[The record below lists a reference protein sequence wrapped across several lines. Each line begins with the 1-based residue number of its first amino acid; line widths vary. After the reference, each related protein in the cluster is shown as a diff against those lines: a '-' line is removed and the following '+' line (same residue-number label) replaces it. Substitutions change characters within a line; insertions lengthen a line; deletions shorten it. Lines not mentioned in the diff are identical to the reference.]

1 MKSFLVLSASQ
12 VLMAII
18 ALAIFFV
25 GVVVIE
31 ANFAADSRELEL
43 IVPVLLG
50 SLLLVLG
57 LSAASPVISV
67 SMLPISAVFFVVFGI
82 IGIVHRD
89 AGASIGFLVLYKM
102 AIVIFSAILIFAVIY
117 VGGPIISRFVEKTSM
132 RRGVVYLSITVQA
145 IAVSTIVLF
154 KTF

>member
-1 MKSFLVLSASQ
+1 MKSFPVLVASQ

-18 ALAIFFV
+18 ALAIFFLGTV
-25 GVVVIE
+25 LIE
-31 ANFAADSRELEL
+31 ANFAVDQGGLEL

-67 SMLPISAVFFVVFGI
+67 GMLPISAVFFAVFGI

-89 AGASIGFLVLYKM
+89 ASTPIGLLVLYKM
-102 AIVIFSAILIFAVIY
+102 VIVIFSVILIFAVIHIGRP
-117 VGGPIISRFVEKTSM
+117 VISRFVDKTSM

-145 IAVSTIVLF
+145 IGVSTIALF
-154 KTF
+154 KTL

>member
-12 VLMAII
+12 VLMVII
-18 ALAIFFV
+18 ALAIFFLGTV
-25 GVVVIE
+25 LIE

-50 SLLLVLG
+50 SLFLVLG

-67 SMLPISAVFFVVFGI
+67 GMLPISAVFFAVFGI

-89 AGASIGFLVLYKM
+89 ASAPIGFLVLYKM
-102 AIVIFSAILIFAVIY
+102 VIVIFSVILIAAVIHLGRP
-117 VGGPIISRFVEKTSM
+117 VISRFVDKTSM
-132 RRGVVYLSITVQA
+132 RRGVVYLFITVQV
-145 IAVSTIVLF
+145 IAVSIITLL
-154 KTF
+154 KTL